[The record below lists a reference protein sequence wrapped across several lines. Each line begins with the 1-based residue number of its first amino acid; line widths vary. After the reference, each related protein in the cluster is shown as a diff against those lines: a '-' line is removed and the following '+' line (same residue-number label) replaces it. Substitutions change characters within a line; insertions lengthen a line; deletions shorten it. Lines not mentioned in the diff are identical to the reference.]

1 MGFVRD
7 ETAIQHLLPSN
18 KPGMARAGSS
28 KEISKPVS
36 IMHLDAPLKNASAG
50 KFQNAVVETAPTL
63 LANPE
68 KGRDVSLDLCRLESF
83 RYGYDHKSNEDQ
95 CQGQLQSAKS

>member
-1 MGFVRD
+1 
-7 ETAIQHLLPSN
+7 
-18 KPGMARAGSS
+18 
-28 KEISKPVS
+28 
-36 IMHLDAPLKNASAG
+36 MHLDAPLKNASAG